1 MLFDVHMK
9 IINLPVVVKIIG
21 DIITFFNTLCLPVAL
36 FDKIGVRSQS
46 PWMKVMVS
54 LSVDLIG
61 QMELVLCNDVNFT
74 SGDWTL
80 VKGSWRNDIHSSR
93 SHSDNRVR

>member
-9 IINLPVVVKIIG
+9 IINLLVFVRIPG
-21 DIITFFNTLCLPVAL
+21 DIIPFSIKLFLPVAL
-36 FDKIGVRSQS
+36 FDKIGVCSQS

-61 QMELVLCNDVNFT
+61 QMELVLCNYVNF
-74 SGDWTL
+74 SSRDWTL
-80 VKGSWRNDIHSSR
+80 GKGSWRNDIH
-93 SHSDNRVR
+93 